1 MDPLFRPMI
10 PEGGPVKGLQ
20 FCREFLFTDGDV
32 GCIGNRSAGAL
43 DDILYCL
50 VIYRGQT
57 HARVNQ
63 NNRCDGKK

>member
-1 MDPLFRPMI
+1 MLMLYFFYFYLLDEVVDPLFRPMI

-32 GCIGNRSAGAL
+32 GCVGNRSAGAL

-50 VIYRGQT
+50 VIYRG
-57 HARVNQ
+57 
-63 NNRCDGKK
+63 